1 MLLKMG
7 SFKKTEE
14 TTVIQTIHVQV
25 DGHRTRLIPPL
36 VAVYKALALN
46 WKADVASS
54 FKAGR
59 NV

>member
-1 MLLKMG
+1 MG

-14 TTVIQTIHVQV
+14 TTIIRTTQAQV
-25 DGHRTRLIPPL
+25 HGHRTRLIPPL
-36 VAVYKALALN
+36 VAVCKAQALN

-54 FKAGR
+54 FEVGR